1 MKNKI
6 LSLFLFF
13 GIALIFI
20 SCGAGGK
27 DEQPKNPPPTAVT
40 AEPVQK
46 QKTVYYDEY
55 PATVIALNQVDL
67 RAQVT
72 GYITGI
78 FFKDGQHVNTGQKLY
93 DIDRRQYEAK
103 LDQAMANL
111 NVSKA
116 NLSKAQQDADRYGDL
131 LKQYAIARQ
140 VYDHAVADLERAKMQ
155 VEAAI

>member
-13 GIALIFI
+13 GIAPIFI

-27 DEQPKNPPPTAVT
+27 DEQPKIPPPTPVT

-46 QKTVYYDEY
+46 QKTTYYDEY
-55 PATVIALNQVDL
+55 PATVTALNQVDL

-78 FFKDGQHVNTGQKLY
+78 FFKDGQHVNAGQKMY
-93 DIDRRQYEAK
+93 DNDRSQYEAY
-103 LDQAMANL
+103 LYQA
-111 NVSKA
+111 
-116 NLSKAQQDADRYGDL
+116 
-131 LKQYAIARQ
+131 
-140 VYDHAVADLERAKMQ
+140 
-155 VEAAI
+155 